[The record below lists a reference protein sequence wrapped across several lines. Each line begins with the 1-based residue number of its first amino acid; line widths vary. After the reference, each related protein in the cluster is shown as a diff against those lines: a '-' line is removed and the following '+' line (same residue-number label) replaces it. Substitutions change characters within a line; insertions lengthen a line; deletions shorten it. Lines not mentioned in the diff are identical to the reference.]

1 MIKFDTKIDRNKQFV
16 HIMSTYGTFNGQM
29 CPLKNKLYPIE
40 KKKNMRQIIIFSLLT
55 ILTIS
60 SFSQTL
66 NFEFFN
72 SNGKEFNT
80 KILNEQLEKEY
91 GTRFEEKIILLETPC
106 LKDSIYIQQNKIL
119 NDIDAE
125 SLQLIFITACAE
137 KEYKGGYHTSIEKAK
152 EIMGE
157 NHKFRIRILESG
169 GKILFESYETLS
181 KYEIEK
187 ELK

>member
-1 MIKFDTKIDRNKQFV
+1 MKQL
-16 HIMSTYGTFNGQM
+16 I
-29 CPLKNKLYPIE
+29 
-40 KKKNMRQIIIFSLLT
+40 T
-55 ILTIS
+55 ISFLMFFTTS
-60 SFSQTL
+60 SFSQTM
-66 NFEFFN
+66 NFKFFN

-91 GTRFEEKIILLETPC
+91 GTRFEEKMILLETPS
-106 LKDSIYIQQNKIL
+106 LKDSLYIQQNNIL

-125 SLQLIFITACAE
+125 RLQLIFITACTE
-137 KEYKGGYHTSIEKAK
+137 NEYKGGYHTSIEKAK

-157 NHKFRIRILESG
+157 SPKFRLRIIESG
-169 GKILFESYETLS
+169 GRILFESYETLN